1 MSLYALC
8 ASVVRRFS
16 NPQSEAHHPKPE
28 QESAGV
34 RRIFKRMMLEAR
46 GISKRFGGVQAL
58 ADVSVHLHPSE
69 VLAVVGE
76 NGAGKS
82 TLMKILAG
90 VLPPDHGQILLE
102 SHPIRLDSPRA
113 AAQHGIALI
122 HQELSLC
129 DNLSV
134 AENIFL
140 GYEPRTRLGFVNRS
154 HMVQNATLALQ
165 KLGLLPA
172 QVSPSLP
179 VYMLSIGHQQMVE
192 IARALAS
199 HARILIMDEPTSS
212 LSQHET
218 DRLMTLIRELKFQ
231 GVSIIYIS
239 HRLREVQQ
247 IADRVCVL
255 RDGRNAGELQKEEI
269 SHDRMVQ
276 LMVGRSLAIRER
288 RSTPSPP
295 PSVLPPSPA
304 LSVHSLRTLFAPEEP
319 VSLELH
325 AGEIVGL
332 AGLVGAGRT
341 ELARALFGID
351 PAAGGDIRLNG
362 QLLKLHS
369 PRDAIR
375 AGIALVP
382 EDRKQQGLILEMAIR
397 ENITLA
403 GLGGWARAGFVRA
416 RVVRRIANKM
426 KEQLQIRAAS
436 LELPA
441 ESLSGGNQQK
451 VVLAKW
457 LSLHPRVL
465 ILDEPTRGVDVGAKE
480 EIYRLMRQ
488 LAEAGV
494 AMLVISS
501 EMQEVLSVPDR
512 VLVMHQGRVMGELRG
527 ESLTEENVMH
537 MATGHLRERGE

>member
-1 MSLYALC
+1 ML
-8 ASVVRRFS
+8 
-16 NPQSEAHHPKPE
+16 
-28 QESAGV
+28 
-34 RRIFKRMMLEAR
+34 LEAR

-58 ADVSVHLHPSE
+58 SDVSVHLYPSE

-90 VLPPDHGQILLE
+90 VLSPDAGQILLDG
-102 SHPIRLDSPRA
+102 SPVRLDSPRA

-140 GYEPRTRLGFVNRS
+140 GYEPRTRLGFVNRHLMIQDAS
-154 HMVQNATLALQ
+154 LILQ
-165 KLGLLPA
+165 KLGLLQA

-212 LSQHET
+212 LSQHEA
-218 DRLMTLIRELKFQ
+218 DSLMALMRELKSQ

-255 RDGRNAGELQKEEI
+255 RDGRNAGELPREDI
-269 SHDRMVQ
+269 NHDRMVQ
-276 LMVGRSLAIRER
+276 LMVGRQLAV
-288 RSTPSPP
+288 RSSVHPSSRWSANRSS
-295 PSVLPPSPA
+295 PS
-304 LSVHSLRTLFAPEEP
+304 LSVRSLRTLFAPEER
-319 VSLELH
+319 VSLELQ

-351 PAAGGDIRLNG
+351 PAVGGEIRLNG
-362 QLLKLHS
+362 EPLNLHS

-375 AGIALVP
+375 AGVALVP

-416 RVVRRIANKM
+416 QVVKRIANEM
-426 KEQLQIRAAS
+426 KEQLQIRASS

-457 LSLHPRVL
+457 LSLRPRVL

-488 LAEAGV
+488 LAESGV
-494 AMLVISS
+494 AILMISS

-527 ESLTEENVMH
+527 DSLTEENVMH
-537 MATGHLRERGE
+537 LATGSLRERGA

>member
-1 MSLYALC
+1 
-8 ASVVRRFS
+8 
-16 NPQSEAHHPKPE
+16 
-28 QESAGV
+28 
-34 RRIFKRMMLEAR
+34 MMLEAR

-58 ADVSVHLHPSE
+58 ADVSIHLHPSE

-90 VLPPDHGQILLE
+90 VIPPDQGQILLE
-102 SHPIRLDSPRA
+102 GSPVRLDSPRA
-113 AAQHGIALI
+113 ATQHGIALI

-140 GYEPRTRLGFVNRS
+140 GYEPRSRLGFVNRTK
-154 HMVQNATLALQ
+154 MVRDARGVLD
-165 KLGLLPA
+165 KLGLPST
-172 QVSPSLP
+172 QVSASMP
-179 VYMLSIGHQQMVE
+179 VHWLSIGHQQMVE

-218 DRLMTLIRELKFQ
+218 DRLLALIRELKSQ

-255 RDGRNAGELQKEEI
+255 RDGKNAGELQKQEI

-276 LMVGRSLAIRER
+276 LMVGRSLTVESNPESHAPHPI
-288 RSTPSPP
+288 
-295 PSVLPPSPA
+295 
-304 LSVHSLRTLFAPEEP
+304 LSLLTVHALRTSFAPDETVE
-319 VSLELH
+319 LELYP
-325 AGEIVGL
+325 GEIMGL

-341 ELARALFGID
+341 ELARALFGIE
-351 PAAGGDIRLNG
+351 PVLGGEIRLNDRS
-362 QLLKLHS
+362 LKLRS

-382 EDRKQQGLILEMAIR
+382 EDRKQQGLILEMAIQ
-397 ENITLA
+397 ENIALA
-403 GLGGWARAGFVRA
+403 GLSGWARVGFVRWQ
-416 RVVRRIANKM
+416 VVRRIANEM
-426 KEQLQIRAAS
+426 RERLQIRASS
-436 LELPA
+436 LDLPA

-457 LSLHPRVL
+457 LSLQPRVL

-480 EIYRLMRQ
+480 EIYRVMRT
-488 LAEAGV
+488 LAESGV
-494 AMLVISS
+494 AILMISS
-501 EMQEVLSVPDR
+501 EMQEVLRVPDR
-512 VLVMHQGRVMGELRG
+512 VLVMHQGRVMGELHG
-527 ESLTEENVMH
+527 ESLTEENVMQ
-537 MATGHLRERGE
+537 MATGNLREWGA

>member
-1 MSLYALC
+1 MRQLLHPGKSLTLYKAC
-8 ASVVRRFS
+8 
-16 NPQSEAHHPKPE
+16 HPSTE
-28 QESAGV
+28 QESVCV
-34 RRIFKRMMLEAR
+34 RRIVMRMLLEAR

-58 ADVSVHLHPSE
+58 DDVSVSLQPSE

-90 VLPPDHGQILLE
+90 VLSPDDGQILLHG
-102 SHPIRLDSPRA
+102 SPVRLDSPRA

-154 HMVQNATLALQ
+154 RMVQNAALALQ
-165 KLGLLPA
+165 KLGLLQA
-172 QVSPSLP
+172 QVSPLLP
-179 VYMLSIGHQQMVE
+179 VYLLSIGHQQMVE

-218 DRLMTLIRELKFQ
+218 DRLLMLIRELKSQ

-255 RDGRNAGELQKEEI
+255 RDGLNTGELQKEEI
-269 SHDRMVQ
+269 SHDRMVH
-276 LMVGRSLAIRER
+276 LMVGRQLGVRER
-288 RSTPSPP
+288 RSTSSHASALPVSSPSM
-295 PSVLPPSPA
+295 
-304 LSVHSLRTLFAPEEP
+304 LSVHALRTLFAPEAL
-319 VSLELH
+319 VSLEVQ

-351 PAAGGDIRLNG
+351 PAAGGEIRLNG
-362 QLLKLHS
+362 QPLKLRS

-416 RVVRRIANKM
+416 QVVKRIANEM
-426 KEQLQIRAAS
+426 KERLQIRAAS

-488 LAEAGV
+488 LAESGV
-494 AMLVISS
+494 AILMISS

-512 VLVMHQGRVMGELRG
+512 VLVMHQGRVMGELQG
-527 ESLTEENVMH
+527 DSLTEEHVMH
-537 MATGHLRERGE
+537 LATGSLRERGA

>member
-1 MSLYALC
+1 MGRVLHSSRSFMAFEICHSLA
-8 ASVVRRFS
+8 R
-16 NPQSEAHHPKPE
+16 
-28 QESAGV
+28 QESGCFP
-34 RRIFKRMMLEAR
+34 RILRCMLLEAR

-58 ADVSVHLHPSE
+58 SDVSVHLYPSE

-82 TLMKILAG
+82 TLMKILGG
-90 VLPPDHGQILLE
+90 VILPDRGEIF
-102 SHPIRLDSPRA
+102 LDGNSVHLNSPRA
-113 AAQHGIALI
+113 AAHRGIALI

-140 GYEPRTRLGFVNRS
+140 GYEPRTRLGFVNRHLMIQDAS
-154 HMVQNATLALQ
+154 LVLQ
-165 KLGLLPA
+165 KLGLLQA

-179 VYMLSIGHQQMVE
+179 VYRLSIGHQQMVE

-218 DRLMTLIRELKFQ
+218 DRLMSLIRELKFH

-255 RDGRNAGELQKEEI
+255 RDGRNAGELPREEI

-276 LMVGRSLAIRER
+276 LMVGRQLGV
-288 RSTPSPP
+288 RSSVHSSSRWPANRSSPS
-295 PSVLPPSPA
+295 
-304 LSVHSLRTLFAPEEP
+304 LSVRSLRTLFAPEER
-319 VSLELH
+319 VSLELQ

-351 PAAGGDIRLNG
+351 PAVGGEIRLNG
-362 QLLKLHS
+362 QPLSLHS

-375 AGIALVP
+375 AGVALVP

-403 GLGGWARAGFVRA
+403 GLGGWARAGFVCA
-416 RVVRRIANKM
+416 QVVKRIANEM

-436 LELPA
+436 LELPV

-457 LSLHPRVL
+457 LSLRPRVL

-488 LAEAGV
+488 LAESGV
-494 AMLVISS
+494 AILMISS
-501 EMQEVLSVPDR
+501 ELQEVLSVPDR

-527 ESLTEENVMH
+527 DSLTEENVMH
-537 MATGHLRERGE
+537 LATGSLRERGA

>member
-1 MSLYALC
+1 MGRVLHSSRSFMAFEICHSLA
-8 ASVVRRFS
+8 R
-16 NPQSEAHHPKPE
+16 
-28 QESAGV
+28 QESGCFP
-34 RRIFKRMMLEAR
+34 RILRCMLLEAR

-58 ADVSVHLHPSE
+58 SDVSVHLYPSE

-82 TLMKILAG
+82 TLMKILGG
-90 VLPPDHGQILLE
+90 VILPDRGEIF
-102 SHPIRLDSPRA
+102 LDGNSVHLNSPRA
-113 AAQHGIALI
+113 AAHRGIALI

-140 GYEPRTRLGFVNRS
+140 GYEPRTRLGFVNRHLMIQDAS
-154 HMVQNATLALQ
+154 LVLQ
-165 KLGLLPA
+165 KLGLLQA

-179 VYMLSIGHQQMVE
+179 VYRLSIGHQQMVE

-218 DRLMTLIRELKFQ
+218 DRLMSLIRELKFH

-255 RDGRNAGELQKEEI
+255 RDGRNAGELPREEI

-276 LMVGRSLAIRER
+276 LMVGRQLGV
-288 RSTPSPP
+288 RSSVHPSSRWPANRSS
-295 PSVLPPSPA
+295 PS
-304 LSVHSLRTLFAPEEP
+304 LSVRSLRTLFAPEER
-319 VSLELH
+319 VSLELQ

-351 PAAGGDIRLNG
+351 PAVGGEIRLNG
-362 QLLKLHS
+362 QPLSLHS

-375 AGIALVP
+375 AGVALVP

-403 GLGGWARAGFVRA
+403 GLGGWARAGFVCA
-416 RVVRRIANKM
+416 QVVKRIANEM

-436 LELPA
+436 LELPV

-457 LSLHPRVL
+457 LSLRPRVL

-488 LAEAGV
+488 LAESGV
-494 AMLVISS
+494 AILMISS
-501 EMQEVLSVPDR
+501 ELQEVLSVPDR

-527 ESLTEENVMH
+527 DSLTEENVMH
-537 MATGHLRERGE
+537 LATGSLRERGA